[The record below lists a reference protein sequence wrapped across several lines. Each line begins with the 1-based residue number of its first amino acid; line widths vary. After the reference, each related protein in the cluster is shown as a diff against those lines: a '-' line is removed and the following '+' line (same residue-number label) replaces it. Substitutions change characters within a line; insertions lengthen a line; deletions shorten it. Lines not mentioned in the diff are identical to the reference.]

1 MKRKMM
7 KFLSL
12 FLSVSMAINVFTVPV
27 FAAPEDEG
35 AAAEQSE
42 IIEDDAV
49 ENVENGTEQEN
60 VSDGTEA
67 DADAVPAEET
77 PAEVTAAEEIPAEE
91 ATTEEA
97 PKRETISVEESYKA
111 FTVNVNDIDF
121 EVDADAVILLGAGEE
136 TAEVD
141 TSNPVISVVEEELND
156 IRVLNDEGE
165 SVALTEEQIQTVLY
179 LYDQY
184 QKQWVDNANVLGV
197 QMPFF
202 LQYNDNGED
211 GLGILGEMLVL
222 AGYTVDQVRNGGYKY
237 DDLVGM
243 IQNFYYADQLGV
255 EIYGDDI
262 AAARD
267 EALAKVK
274 DSGATTLVQKML
286 VINDWLAH
294 KATFDMSY
302 IMNMGKDEPIMVA
315 ESPQKHESY
324 DKVYNTMYAVYEEQ
338 ITNQFRSQI
347 GDGIKDAVYNN
358 ALEQAQAAH
367 DDIYAQVYQGLL
379 DNGMEDNEETAA
391 IAEEQTQTQI
401 EQIAQNAVD
410 DVVNNGMPLTDDDGN
425 PVLDENEEQVRVPFE
440 TVIDNQ
446 MDQPLDDLGGMTPNE
461 AIPVYADQAAQG
473 LTSGILGAWEG
484 NHIGILSGYNTGV
497 CCGYAKAFAYLV
509 QCMMPEIYGISGES
523 TDMRV
528 SSNWK
533 TAEELYY
540 DEKGNLDITRNY
552 AVDLVRITFNT
563 QVSMYGEPAEDF
575 NSDHFWNA
583 VQVDGTW
590 YYIDPC
596 YIDVYTEVMSRDRVE
611 VDGNMNHMYFMF
623 SHDTALEMYGDYML
637 EDGIKSLYADV
648 ATDESYED
656 SWFAR
661 ISSNAYSDGSYFY
674 YLYDSSDM
682 FGLMR
687 EMDNSS
693 DADYEKFLEM
703 TNSEYK
709 LVRHAISDNDIVTD
723 GADSDYDTLIEF
735 NHKVNEDDDDDDTT
749 VARVKVNGEM
759 VENELLTELFAQF
772 EEECDI
778 YPSITI
784 STALYNGKLYFNLS
798 NCILSYDLS
807 SGEVVKVKE
816 YNTVYGAR
824 DNTKAFGG
832 MAFSVVDSASG
843 ATHTVENH
851 PIASMTIKDDGKMY
865 VSIATNFAY
874 ISGKDPHDLAD
885 SETNGYGYEFEESN
899 YNPNYSTY
907 FDMDEISEEYG
918 DIDSDSQDNDNDE
931 FMWSAVFV
939 DTLNMSHLEGG
950 SHSYR
955 AVTVEPFCGRDGFTE
970 NRCTECGAIEAD
982 SRVVDEGSACDHHYI
997 HFVEEYYTKDD
1008 NDNWNTGDCYVCTIC
1023 GSAVSEPVEPTK
1035 NDQESQED
1043 FEERQAEY
1051 EVEKAE
1057 YDAIVESAG
1066 HVYTSSSDD
1075 SVKWNKDE
1083 ESGSIV
1089 SATIAADTHMVC
1101 DPCEGKELDVLQ
1113 GESTSVDLDEEVTL
1127 NDIDKKATGKC
1138 EEGLTVT
1145 YTATGTTE
1153 AGTKLSASK
1162 TEKTEAGEHAYEA
1175 EFTWTPISGTDKSE
1189 SGEAG
1194 TETPD
1199 TGLEV
1204 DNPEVE
1210 AASEENDDTAASED
1224 EPVAPEE
1231 AEEIPYKVT
1240 AVFTCAACGEKIEE
1254 GIDVDVIV
1262 DDENSV
1268 AATCSEPGKT
1278 VYVATAI
1285 AKDAE
1290 GNVIA
1295 SGTDTKEEEVAVL
1308 SHYYQGAFTWTEA
1321 TDEDGNGTGEYTAT
1335 ATITCTNGGEVIG
1348 KNVEAVV
1355 AADAENEKNKE
1366 ATCTETGVK
1375 VLKATATVTV
1385 GEGETAQEVTVE
1397 DTKEVTVP
1405 ALGHDYSKTW
1415 DWSEDYSTAELTLTC
1430 SRDESHTVTA
1440 TAEVTSVSEGASCD
1454 KPGKVTYTATVV
1466 LEGETYTDTKE
1477 TEVEALGH
1485 DLKGEF
1491 TWEEVKNDEGK
1502 TTYEVKATSV
1512 KVSCNRCDIELTAD
1526 EPTTVRDDDNSTA
1539 ATCTEDGVNTFKATA
1554 VVKDKD
1560 GNEIGTVTGK
1570 KEVTIPASGHAY
1582 TSTFTWEDAEDK
1594 NAEVPYTATVTVK
1607 CVRGC
1612 GVEYQN
1618 VPATVVKDE
1627 EKSKVATCTE
1637 DGVNVYTATATVRD
1651 ENGNEIITVTSDPKE
1666 DVIPALGH
1674 ALKGKFDWEKNPKTH
1689 EATATSVKVTCTR
1702 DCGTEFVVDEPTTV
1716 KDEAQSKAATR
1727 KEEGVNVFV
1736 ATAVVKDQDGNEVG
1750 TVTDSK
1756 KMLIPALGNPFEDVA
1771 EDAYYYDAVL
1781 WAYDN
1786 GITQGKD
1793 DTHFAPNNICNRAQV
1808 VTFLWRAMGEPEP
1821 ESTVNPFVDVAE
1833 DAYYYK
1839 AVLWAYYK
1847 GVTTGKDETHFQPNA
1862 TVTRSQV
1869 VTFMYRNEGEPAVK
1883 TTENPF
1889 VDVTED
1895 KYYYN
1900 AVLWAYENDITTGKD
1915 DTHFLPGDECKRCQV
1930 VTFLYRAYGDEK

>member
-302 IMNMGKDEPIMVA
+302 IMNMGKETPIMVA
-315 ESPQKHESY
+315 ESPQKHEKY
-324 DKVYNTMYAVYEEQ
+324 DDVYNTMYAVYEEQ
-338 ITNQFRSQI
+338 ITNQFHDQIYEAVKADLKQQCYEGAIKNIVMEGYKSQI
-347 GDGIKDAVYNN
+347 RQQVYNN
-358 ALEQAQAAH
+358 ALTELGTDSDNATDEQKEQAEAAA
-367 DDIYAQVYQGLL
+367 DAY
-379 DNGMEDNEETAA
+379 M
-391 IAEEQTQTQI
+391 
-401 EQIAQNAVD
+401 
-410 DVVNNGMPLTDDDGN
+410 
-425 PVLDENEEQVRVPFE
+425 DENEETIDADASDYADQYMTENKEEISKDPEAFIKETFGEEVAAQVSAGVDATIADAEDESKGVAVGTDENGNPIMMTIE
-440 TVIDNQ
+440 QLTQQTMATEPIVD
-446 MDQPLDDLGGMTPNE
+446 MDGDGTNDTTAND
-461 AIPVYADQAAQG
+461 AIPIFADQAAQG

-509 QCMMPEIYGISGES
+509 QCMMPEIYGINGEG
-523 TDMRV
+523 TDMSV

-540 DEKGNLDITRNY
+540 DEEGNLDITKDY

-583 VQVDGTW
+583 VKIDGTW

-623 SHDTALEMYGDYML
+623 SHSTALEMYGDYMK

-648 ATDESYED
+648 AIDTSYED

-687 EMDNSS
+687 EMNQGSSS
-693 DADYEKFLEM
+693 DTDYEKFLEM

-709 LVRHAISDNDIVTD
+709 LVRHAISDSDIGESD
-723 GADSDYDTLIEF
+723 ADSDYETLIEF

-749 VARVKVNGEM
+749 VARVYVNGEM

-772 EEECDI
+772 KEECDI
-778 YPSITI
+778 YPSIAI

-807 SGEVVKVKE
+807 SGDVVKVKE

-832 MAFSVVDSASG
+832 MAFSVVDSADG
-843 ATHTVENH
+843 ATHTIENH

-874 ISGKDPHDLAD
+874 ISGKNPHDLAD

-907 FDMDEISEEYG
+907 FDMDEISAEYG

-939 DTLNMSHLEGG
+939 DTLNMSHLAGG
-950 SHSYR
+950 SHSYSE
-955 AVTVEPFCGRDGFTE
+955 VTVEPFCGRDGFTE

-1008 NDNWNTGDCYVCTIC
+1008 DDNWNTGDCYVCTIC
-1023 GSAVSEPVEPTK
+1023 GSAVSEPVKPTK

-1043 FEERQAEY
+1043 FEERQAAY

-1057 YDAIVESAG
+1057 YDAIVKSAG
-1066 HVYTSSSDD
+1066 HVYTSSSVD
-1075 SVKWNKDE
+1075 SVTWNTD

-1089 SATIAADTHMVC
+1089 SATVAANTHMVC

-1113 GESTSVDLDEEVTL
+1113 EEATSVDLSEDVTL

-1138 EEGLTVT
+1138 EEDLTVT
-1145 YTATGTTE
+1145 YTATGTTI
-1153 AGTKLSASK
+1153 AGDKLSASK
-1162 TEKTEAGEHAYEA
+1162 TEKTEAGQHAYEA
-1175 EFTWTPISGTDKSE
+1175 KFTWTPISETDESE
-1189 SGEAG
+1189 SGETG

-1199 TGLEV
+1199 TGSEV

-1231 AEEIPYKVT
+1231 TEEIPYKVT
-1240 AVFTCAACGEKIEE
+1240 AVFTCTACGEKIED
-1254 GIDVDVIV
+1254 GIEVDVIV
-1262 DDENSV
+1262 D
-1268 AATCSEPGKT
+1268 A
-1278 VYVATAI
+1278 
-1285 AKDAE
+1285 
-1290 GNVIA
+1290 
-1295 SGTDTKEEEVAVL
+1295 
-1308 SHYYQGAFTWTEA
+1308 
-1321 TDEDGNGTGEYTAT
+1321 
-1335 ATITCTNGGEVIG
+1335 
-1348 KNVEAVV
+1348 
-1355 AADAENEKNKE
+1355 
-1366 ATCTETGVK
+1366 
-1375 VLKATATVTV
+1375 
-1385 GEGETAQEVTVE
+1385 
-1397 DTKEVTVP
+1397 
-1405 ALGHDYSKTW
+1405 
-1415 DWSEDYSTAELTLTC
+1415 
-1430 SRDESHTVTA
+1430 
-1440 TAEVTSVSEGASCD
+1440 
-1454 KPGKVTYTATVV
+1454 
-1466 LEGETYTDTKE
+1466 
-1477 TEVEALGH
+1477 
-1485 DLKGEF
+1485 
-1491 TWEEVKNDEGK
+1491 
-1502 TTYEVKATSV
+1502 
-1512 KVSCNRCDIELTAD
+1512 
-1526 EPTTVRDDDNSTA
+1526 
-1539 ATCTEDGVNTFKATA
+1539 
-1554 VVKDKD
+1554 
-1560 GNEIGTVTGK
+1560 
-1570 KEVTIPASGHAY
+1570 
-1582 TSTFTWEDAEDK
+1582 
-1594 NAEVPYTATVTVK
+1594 
-1607 CVRGC
+1607 
-1612 GVEYQN
+1612 
-1618 VPATVVKDE
+1618 
-1627 EKSKVATCTE
+1627 
-1637 DGVNVYTATATVRD
+1637 
-1651 ENGNEIITVTSDPKE
+1651 
-1666 DVIPALGH
+1666 
-1674 ALKGKFDWEKNPKTH
+1674 
-1689 EATATSVKVTCTR
+1689 
-1702 DCGTEFVVDEPTTV
+1702 
-1716 KDEAQSKAATR
+1716 
-1727 KEEGVNVFV
+1727 
-1736 ATAVVKDQDGNEVG
+1736 
-1750 TVTDSK
+1750 
-1756 KMLIPALGNPFEDVA
+1756 
-1771 EDAYYYDAVL
+1771 
-1781 WAYDN
+1781 
-1786 GITQGKD
+1786 
-1793 DTHFAPNNICNRAQV
+1793 
-1808 VTFLWRAMGEPEP
+1808 
-1821 ESTVNPFVDVAE
+1821 
-1833 DAYYYK
+1833 
-1839 AVLWAYYK
+1839 
-1847 GVTTGKDETHFQPNA
+1847 
-1862 TVTRSQV
+1862 
-1869 VTFMYRNEGEPAVK
+1869 
-1883 TTENPF
+1883 
-1889 VDVTED
+1889 
-1895 KYYYN
+1895 
-1900 AVLWAYENDITTGKD
+1900 
-1915 DTHFLPGDECKRCQV
+1915 
-1930 VTFLYRAYGDEK
+1930 

>member
-12 FLSVSMAINVFTVPV
+12 FLSVSMAINMFTVPV
-27 FAAPEDEG
+27 FAAPEDES
-35 AAAEQSE
+35 AATEQSAV
-42 IIEDDAV
+42 IEDDAV
-49 ENVENGTEQEN
+49 ENVENGTEQED
-60 VSDGTEA
+60 VSNGTES
-67 DADAVPAEET
+67 DADAAPAEET
-77 PAEVTAAEEIPAEE
+77 PADETPAEE
-91 ATTEEA
+91 TPEEDEPEEA

-111 FTVNVNDIDF
+111 FTVNVNDI
-121 EVDADAVILLGAGEE
+121 EISVDGEGVILLGAGEE
-136 TAEVD
+136 PAEVD
-141 TSNPVISVVEEELND
+141 TSSPTISVVEEELSN
-156 IRVLNDEGE
+156 IKVLNDEGE

-222 AGYTVDQVRNGGYKY
+222 AGYTVDQVRNGEYKY

-255 EIYGDDI
+255 EYYGKDI

-267 EALAKVK
+267 EVLAKVK

-302 IMNMGKDEPIMVA
+302 IMNMGKETPIMVA
-315 ESPQKHESY
+315 ESPQKHEKY
-324 DKVYNTMYAVYEEQ
+324 DDVYNTMYAVYKEQ
-338 ITNQFRSQI
+338 ITNQFHDQIYEAVKADLKQQCYEGAIKNIVMEGYKSQI
-347 GDGIKDAVYNN
+347 RQQVYNN
-358 ALEQAQAAH
+358 ALTELGTDSDNATDEQKEQAEAAA
-367 DDIYAQVYQGLL
+367 DAY
-379 DNGMEDNEETAA
+379 M
-391 IAEEQTQTQI
+391 
-401 EQIAQNAVD
+401 
-410 DVVNNGMPLTDDDGN
+410 
-425 PVLDENEEQVRVPFE
+425 DENEETIDAGASDYADQYMTENKEEISKDPEAFIKETFGEEVAAQVSAGVDATIADAEDESKGVAVGTDENGNPIMMTIE
-440 TVIDNQ
+440 QLTQQTMATEPIVD
-446 MDQPLDDLGGMTPNE
+446 MDGDGTNDTTAND
-461 AIPVYADQAAQG
+461 AIPIFADQAAQG

-509 QCMMPEIYGISGES
+509 QCMMPEIYGINGEG
-523 TDMRV
+523 TDMSV

-540 DEKGNLDITRNY
+540 DEEGNLDITKDY

-583 VQVDGTW
+583 VKIDGTW

-623 SHDTALEMYGDYML
+623 SHSTALEMYGDYMK

-648 ATDESYED
+648 AIDTSYED

-661 ISSNAYSDGSYFY
+661 ISSNAYSDGNYFY

-687 EMDNSS
+687 EMNQGSSS
-693 DADYEKFLEM
+693 DTDYEKFLEM

-709 LVRHAISDNDIVTD
+709 LVRHAISDSDIGESD
-723 GADSDYDTLIEF
+723 ADSDYETLIEF

-749 VARVKVNGEM
+749 VARVYVNGEM

-772 EEECDI
+772 KEECDI
-778 YPSITI
+778 YPSIAI

-807 SGEVVKVKE
+807 SGDVVKVKE

-832 MAFSVVDSASG
+832 MAFSVVDSADG
-843 ATHTVENH
+843 ATHTIENH

-874 ISGKDPHDLAD
+874 ISGKNPHDLAD

-907 FDMDEISEEYG
+907 FDMDEISAEYG

-939 DTLNMSHLEGG
+939 DTLNMSHLAGG
-950 SHSYR
+950 SHSYSE
-955 AVTVEPFCGRDGFTE
+955 VTVEPFCGRDGFTE

-1008 NDNWNTGDCYVCTIC
+1008 DDNWNTGDCYVCTIC
-1023 GSAVSEPVEPTK
+1023 GSAVSEPVKPTK

-1043 FEERQAEY
+1043 FEERQAAY

-1057 YDAIVESAG
+1057 YDAIVKSAG
-1066 HVYTSSSDD
+1066 HVYTSSSVD
-1075 SVKWNKDE
+1075 SVTWNTD

-1089 SATIAADTHMVC
+1089 SATVAANTHMVC

-1113 GESTSVDLDEEVTL
+1113 EEVTSVDLEEEVTL

-1162 TEKTEAGEHAYEA
+1162 TEKTEAG
-1175 EFTWTPISGTDKSE
+1175 
-1189 SGEAG
+1189 
-1194 TETPD
+1194 
-1199 TGLEV
+1199 
-1204 DNPEVE
+1204 
-1210 AASEENDDTAASED
+1210 
-1224 EPVAPEE
+1224 
-1231 AEEIPYKVT
+1231 
-1240 AVFTCAACGEKIEE
+1240 
-1254 GIDVDVIV
+1254 
-1262 DDENSV
+1262 
-1268 AATCSEPGKT
+1268 
-1278 VYVATAI
+1278 
-1285 AKDAE
+1285 
-1290 GNVIA
+1290 
-1295 SGTDTKEEEVAVL
+1295 
-1308 SHYYQGAFTWTEA
+1308 
-1321 TDEDGNGTGEYTAT
+1321 
-1335 ATITCTNGGEVIG
+1335 
-1348 KNVEAVV
+1348 
-1355 AADAENEKNKE
+1355 
-1366 ATCTETGVK
+1366 
-1375 VLKATATVTV
+1375 
-1385 GEGETAQEVTVE
+1385 
-1397 DTKEVTVP
+1397 
-1405 ALGHDYSKTW
+1405 
-1415 DWSEDYSTAELTLTC
+1415 
-1430 SRDESHTVTA
+1430 
-1440 TAEVTSVSEGASCD
+1440 
-1454 KPGKVTYTATVV
+1454 
-1466 LEGETYTDTKE
+1466 
-1477 TEVEALGH
+1477 GH
-1485 DLKGEF
+1485 DLKG
-1491 TWEEVKNDEGK
+1491 
-1502 TTYEVKATSV
+1502 
-1512 KVSCNRCDIELTAD
+1512 
-1526 EPTTVRDDDNSTA
+1526 
-1539 ATCTEDGVNTFKATA
+1539 
-1554 VVKDKD
+1554 
-1560 GNEIGTVTGK
+1560 
-1570 KEVTIPASGHAY
+1570 
-1582 TSTFTWEDAEDK
+1582 
-1594 NAEVPYTATVTVK
+1594 
-1607 CVRGC
+1607 
-1612 GVEYQN
+1612 
-1618 VPATVVKDE
+1618 
-1627 EKSKVATCTE
+1627 
-1637 DGVNVYTATATVRD
+1637 
-1651 ENGNEIITVTSDPKE
+1651 
-1666 DVIPALGH
+1666 
-1674 ALKGKFDWEKNPKTH
+1674 KFNWEKNQTTH
-1689 EATATSVKVTCTR
+1689 EATATSVQVTCTR

-1727 KEEGVNVFV
+1727 KEEGVNVFT
-1736 ATAVVKDQDGNEVG
+1736 ATAVVKNQDGNEVG
-1750 TVTDSK
+1750 KVTDTV
-1756 KMLIPALGNPFEDVA
+1756 KMPIPALGNPFEDVA

-1793 DTHFAPNNICNRAQV
+1793 DTHFLPNNICNRAQV
-1808 VTFLWRAMGEPEP
+1808 VTFFWRAMGEPEP

-1930 VTFLYRAYGDEK
+1930 VTFLYRADGDEK